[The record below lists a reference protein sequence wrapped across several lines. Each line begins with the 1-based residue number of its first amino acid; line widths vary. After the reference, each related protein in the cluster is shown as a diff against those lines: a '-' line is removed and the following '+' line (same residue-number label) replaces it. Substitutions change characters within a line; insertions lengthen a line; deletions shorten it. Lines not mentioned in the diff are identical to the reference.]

1 MTAGINTP
9 QELEAKPGIIAVL
22 LCRRVGTD
30 VMLERVND
38 WPISSS
44 WSQVVKT
51 VCELRRVCADANIK
65 VDIGD
70 AQQVRL
76 LGDGD
81 DAVVVVS
88 TPDTPFGK
96 SLPRT
101 MRRLLK
107 RMRDDRRATE
117 AAA

>member
-22 LCRRVGTD
+22 LCRRIGAD
-30 VMLERVND
+30 VVIESPCD
-38 WPISSS
+38 GIFSS
-44 WSQVVKT
+44 WWQVVKT